1 MQYTQKKG
9 NTKLC
14 SLQNPVATVKSIE
27 SQSEINVTLKF
38 PITVPLL
45 AITILPIILYV
56 VMHTRFHINN

>member
-14 SLQNPVATVKSIE
+14 SLQNPVATVISIE
-27 SQSEINVTLKF
+27 SQSEKNVTLKF

-56 VMHTRFHINN
+56 VMHTRFIINN

>member
-9 NTKLC
+9 TTKLC

-27 SQSEINVTLKF
+27 SQSEKNVTLKF

-45 AITILPIILYV
+45 AITILPIIL
-56 VMHTRFHINN
+56 